1 VIDESSLEKQ
11 ARRGVQIYK
20 STVVNSGMIARVNL
34 QEALVKGS
42 GAGGATATPKGF
54 DLMKI
59 RAKSL
64 KILATFEEIV
74 AKYV

>member
-34 QEALVKGS
+34 QEALVWEEGCR
-42 GAGGATATPKGF
+42 GCNRNPKSI

-64 KILATFEEIV
+64 KIRATFEEIW